1 MSGSGFR
8 FIRAS
13 GYWIRSGRIGGCRNL
28 DSRPVAV
35 PGLCGSLV
43 HVCQSS
49 VPGVLQGLRNL
60 IKAYLFGRK
69 GIGTIRE
76 QY

>member
-1 MSGSGFR
+1 MAELGVAEIWTLGLSR
-8 FIRAS
+8 FQVYAGAWCMCVS
-13 GYWIRSGRIGGCRNL
+13 
-28 DSRPVAV
+28 
-35 PGLCGSLV
+35 
-43 HVCQSS
+43 HQCQ
-49 VPGVLQGLRNL
+49 GVLQGLRNL